1 MTAKRKYLVEL
12 TFGKFTNGYKSEK
25 TVIFVDAFK
34 WDERTYV
41 TRFVIPSK
49 LLTFVLFGKKSFREI
64 GCLKLSHNSPN
75 GDIFISKLEIQEPKS
90 PICTTAVINQFIREW
105 TPNSKPI
112 SVKTIQLKKDK
123 TLIECLIY

>member
-1 MTAKRKYLVEL
+1 L
-12 TFGKFTNGYKSEK
+12 TTDSFNIKGTDLK
-25 TVIFVDAFK
+25 V
-34 WDERTYV
+34 
-41 TRFVIPSK
+41 
-49 LLTFVLFGKKSFREI
+49 LTFVLFGKKSFREI